1 MTPELGTDGNRF
13 VYPDPAIVRGARPV
27 GHHPQRHP
35 VVYVATLIAAAAVTT
50 GALLVAGYSLESPA
64 AVLVLAAVAA
74 VGERMSVR
82 FAVSRRGLTST
93 EEQSLHLLP
102 TLFAAVLFGPLA
114 AAVVGAASM
123 LGDPELIARRDRERA
138 PRLKWATYTS
148 TRVISGAVMGLV
160 AQATLSAID
169 TTFGGL
175 VVASLLGAL
184 TGETVEV

>member
-1 MTPELGTDGNRF
+1 MTPQLGTDGNRI
-13 VYPDPAIVRGARPV
+13 VYPVRGIVQGARAA
-27 GHHPQRHP
+27 GHHPQRHT

-114 AAVVGAASM
+114 AAIVNAASM
-123 LGDPELIARRDRERA
+123 LGDPDLFGPRDRTQA
-138 PRLKWATYTS
+138 PRLKWVTYTS
-148 TRVISGAVMGLV
+148 TRFITGAVAGAVAMAVTNATNVSLSGLL
-160 AQATLSAID
+160 AATLLSA
-169 TTFGGL
+169 L
-175 VVASLLGAL
+175 
-184 TGETVEV
+184 